1 MPVQTRSSTRKTH
14 LSAPHAAALP
24 RSPTHHTP
32 PPPRNTPPRAR
43 KPPRPRTRP
52 PSSSSSP
59 TSTLQHHL
67 RTTLTQTT
75 SLRRTLAELTARL
88 SSAEHNLSITKA
100 HLRDATTQARESK
113 RIICRYLELSMADIP
128 PCKSLALPMDVY
140 ADESCGR
147 LADAVREGEE
157 SVREMRGL
165 VEGVKRKVAEGGRE
179 VGRLRRLNLRTPQQ
193 PGDDAWSVSL
203 LLSPWTI
210 LRQSNGWQQV
220 QAPAGLEARDVDL
233 EG

>member
-14 LSAPHAAALP
+14 LSAAGLP
-24 RSPTHHTP
+24 PPPQPPNRHTP
-32 PPPRNTPPRAR
+32 PGPRN
-43 KPPRPRTRP
+43 PPRPRTKTP
-52 PSSSSSP
+52 PSTSTSTRKPTSSTT

-75 SLRRTLAELTARL
+75 SLRHTLSELTARL
-88 SSAEHNLSITKA
+88 SSAEHNLALTKQ

-157 SVREMRGL
+157 SVREMRG
-165 VEGVKRKVAEGGRE
+165 
-179 VGRLRRLNLRTPQQ
+179 
-193 PGDDAWSVSL
+193 
-203 LLSPWTI
+203 
-210 LRQSNGWQQV
+210 
-220 QAPAGLEARDVDL
+220 
-233 EG
+233 

>member
-14 LSAPHAAALP
+14 LSAPHAAGLP
-24 RSPTHHTP
+24 PSPTRRTP
-32 PPPRNTPPRAR
+32 PPPRNTPPPR
-43 KPPRPRTRP
+43 KPPRPRTQKPSTNTRP
-52 PSSSSSP
+52 PSSPSSP

-67 RTTLTQTT
+67 LTTLTHTT
-75 SLRRTLAELTARL
+75 SLRHTLASLTARL
-88 SSAEHNLSITKA
+88 TSAEHNLALTKQ

-179 VGRLRRLNLRTPQQ
+179 VGRLRRMVRMEKEKEDRKRV
-193 PGDDAWSVSL
+193 G
-203 LLSPWTI
+203 
-210 LRQSNGWQQV
+210 
-220 QAPAGLEARDVDL
+220 
-233 EG
+233 EGRGKTGAKAKGRGRGKTGAKGRKRGA

>member
-52 PSSSSSP
+52 PSSSSSSP

-67 RTTLTQTT
+67 HTTLTHTT
-75 SLRRTLAELTARL
+75 SLRHTLASLTARL
-88 SSAEHNLSITKA
+88 TSAEHNLALTKQ

-165 VEGVKRKVAEGGRE
+165 VEGVKRKVVEGGRE
-179 VGRLRRLNLRTPQQ
+179 VGRLRRMVRMEKGK
-193 PGDDAWSVSL
+193 GDRKRV
-203 LLSPWTI
+203 
-210 LRQSNGWQQV
+210 G
-220 QAPAGLEARDVDL
+220 
-233 EG
+233 EGRGKTGGKAKGGGRGKTGAKGRKRGA